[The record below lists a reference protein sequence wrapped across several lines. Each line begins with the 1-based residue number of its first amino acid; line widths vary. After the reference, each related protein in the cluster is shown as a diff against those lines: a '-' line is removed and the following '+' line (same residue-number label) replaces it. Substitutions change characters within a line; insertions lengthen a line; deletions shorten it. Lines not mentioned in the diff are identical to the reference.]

1 MINLGHCIKP
11 YFGDRRSNVAFLRRS
26 RPDRV
31 GARFQC
37 WRVEVA
43 ADLVQTSSRV
53 YRHVG
58 WRRVD
63 GRTFLECHVVIIT
76 EGCCFLTSGDNIFGV
91 IGFMFS
97 ILSAKKRISG
107 TGVETE

>member
-1 MINLGHCIKP
+1 M
-11 YFGDRRSNVAFLRRS
+11 
-26 RPDRV
+26 
-31 GARFQC
+31 
-37 WRVEVA
+37 
-43 ADLVQTSSRV
+43 
-53 YRHVG
+53 
-58 WRRVD
+58 
-63 GRTFLECHVVIIT
+63 IIT